1 MRFNQVIL
9 IERSSDNLMQI
20 LFANNFRDADRQR
33 RKARN
38 LEQLIC
44 ARLRREN
51 KRMMRGR
58 LRRRKWLFFIKL
70 INCYTNF
77 VLSLGM
83 LTFDEG
89 NRTADSEVNFS
100 FSLVSAD
107 VVKVNVIKFY
117 YNPFSP
123 FPTMA
128 EVKIK

>member
-1 MRFNQVIL
+1 MCPF
-9 IERSSDNLMQI
+9 
-20 LFANNFRDADRQR
+20 
-33 RKARN
+33 KAR
-38 LEQLIC
+38 EQKDD
-44 ARLRREN
+44 AG
-51 KRMMRGR
+51 KTQKAKMA
-58 LRRRKWLFFIKL
+58 FFIKL
-70 INCYTNF
+70 VNCYTNF